1 MRLLQTSDKLTPTSA
16 SSSSSQVIPSTGLAL
31 LRLSPGNQSQ
41 VSSTT
46 METVSFNNEPLKLP
60 SEIDSSSS
68 MTSINKVHF
77 QFGSMVLRLNN
88 NNQSGTQNP
97 DFSYRNFHWTAK
109 FWMWECFIKSMLP
122 QIKPTSPIYHL
133 LASTSQMFTPTQ
145 QVKPLKSKCSSLFFS
160 NLGVFM

>member
-77 QFGSMVLRLNN
+77 QFGSMVLTLNN
-88 NNQSGTQNP
+88 NNQINPELTILISATATSTERQNFGCGSVLSSQCSP
-97 DFSYRNFHWTAK
+97 
-109 FWMWECFIKSMLP
+109 KSS
-122 QIKPTSPIYHL
+122 QHHK
-133 LASTSQMFTPTQ
+133 STI
-145 QVKPLKSKCSSLFFS
+145 C
-160 NLGVFM
+160 

>member
-77 QFGSMVLRLNN
+77 HFGSMVLTLNN
-88 NNQSGTQNP
+88 NNQINPELTILISATATSAERQNFGCGSALSSQCSP
-97 DFSYRNFHWTAK
+97 
-109 FWMWECFIKSMLP
+109 KSR
-122 QIKPTSPIYHL
+122 QHHK
-133 LASTSQMFTPTQ
+133 STI
-145 QVKPLKSKCSSLFFS
+145 C
-160 NLGVFM
+160 

>member
-68 MTSINKVHF
+68 LTSINKVYLD
-77 QFGSMVLRLNN
+77 QWNLNSTTLINPELTILISATATSTERQNFGCGSVLSS
-88 NNQSGTQNP
+88 QCSP
-97 DFSYRNFHWTAK
+97 
-109 FWMWECFIKSMLP
+109 KSS
-122 QIKPTSPIYHL
+122 QHHK
-133 LASTSQMFTPTQ
+133 STI
-145 QVKPLKSKCSSLFFS
+145 C
-160 NLGVFM
+160 